1 MAVAIFS
8 HTEWGRG
15 KGGCP
20 LEVKWRTWIEGARRL
35 VAITGAGLSVASGLP
50 TINRK
55 WRGIPLRDIFTQ
67 DMFLNDPEK
76 FYQCYRE
83 MLLDWREAKPN
94 DGHLALARAGVRI
107 ITQNLD
113 GLHQEAGSHDV
124 LEVHGNLRELLCL
137 GCSALYPSH
146 VAETNP
152 LPKCPACDR
161 LLQPNIVLVGEEVRH
176 IAVATD
182 WVGQADVLLVIGTKL
197 EMAPICDLPEIAKKR
212 GIPVITCNKKAE
224 QVLPELFAGVTCS

>member
-1 MAVAIFS
+1 M
-8 HTEWGRG
+8 EWLY
-15 KGGCP
+15 K
-20 LEVKWRTWIEGARRL
+20 KWIGEAERP

-50 TINRK
+50 TINRE
-55 WRGIPLRDIFTQ
+55 WRGIPLREIFTQ
-67 DMFLNDPEK
+67 EMFLNDPEK

-83 MLLDWREAKPN
+83 MLLEWREAKPN
-94 DGHLALARAGVRI
+94 PGHEALAKAGVRV
-107 ITQNLD
+107 ITQNFD
-113 GLHQEAGSHDV
+113 GLHQKAGSREV
-124 LEVHGNLRELLCL
+124 LEVHGNLRELICL

-152 LPKCPACDR
+152 LPLCPTCQQ

-182 WVGQADVLLVIGTKL
+182 WVGQADVLLVVGTKL
-197 EMAPICDLPEIAKKR
+197 EMAPICDLPKLAKKR

-224 QVLPELFAGVTCS
+224 SVLPELFASVATLR